1 MLIRAIEIDGVEENV
16 TITRSDIEGGAIA
29 SVERHT
35 RRAGK
40 TNQVIAHFKREQ
52 SREQRFEL
60 AKLVARPICGVDR
73 KGEVAAT
80 NSMLHDVMDLIDR
93 VAGF

>member
-1 MLIRAIEIDGVEENV
+1 MFIRSIEIDGVDENV
-16 TITRSDIEGGAIA
+16 TLVRTDDGAIA
-29 SVERHT
+29 WVERHT
-35 RRAGK
+35 RRAGRCQK
-40 TNQVIAHFKREQ
+40 AIAEFKRDQ

-73 KGEVAAT
+73 KGEAAAT